1 MHLKINDEIA
11 IIDGNICKN
20 IDKNKDDRGF
30 LSQNI
35 LSELRNLVEHIALKI
50 YNEYNKQNLNKAHSN
65 LKKGIDY
72 IKDKAEFKFLYK
84 FHNFLQISASHYTQ
98 NEQDL

>member
-50 YNEYNKQNLNKAHSN
+50 YNEDNKQNLNNAYDN
-65 LKKGIDY
+65 LKKV
-72 IKDKAEFKFLYK
+72 
-84 FHNFLQISASHYTQ
+84 
-98 NEQDL
+98 